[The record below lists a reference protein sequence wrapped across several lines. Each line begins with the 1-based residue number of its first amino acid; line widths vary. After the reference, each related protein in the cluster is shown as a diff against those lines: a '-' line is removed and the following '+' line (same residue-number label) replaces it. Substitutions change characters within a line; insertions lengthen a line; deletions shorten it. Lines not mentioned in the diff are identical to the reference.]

1 MTHTYTLTQHSRH
14 NPNKQVQD
22 PQAMVTYAL
31 TVGAAFGCV
40 ETLFFYAR
48 YGVAVAVSEG

>member
-1 MTHTYTLTQHSRH
+1 MTHTHTLTQHSRH
-14 NPNKQVQD
+14 NPIKQVQD

-48 YGVAVAVSEG
+48 YGADAPVRA